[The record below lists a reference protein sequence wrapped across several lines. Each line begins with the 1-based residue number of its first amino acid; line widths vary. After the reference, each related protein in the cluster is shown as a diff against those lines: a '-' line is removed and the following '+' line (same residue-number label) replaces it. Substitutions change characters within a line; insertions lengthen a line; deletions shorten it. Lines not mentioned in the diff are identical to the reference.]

1 MIRWACCPAW
11 CLPPTRAD
19 ASDIGAGMRRH
30 ASLRMSAHTFFVVYP
45 ILAVLSEYVATP
57 FVPTIW
63 FVGMVNLMSVRVV
76 DSTAL
81 RISSCTS
88 PM

>member
-1 MIRWACCPAW
+1 
-11 CLPPTRAD
+11 
-19 ASDIGAGMRRH
+19 
-30 ASLRMSAHTFFVVYP
+30 MSAHIFFVYP

-76 DSTAL
+76 DFTTL